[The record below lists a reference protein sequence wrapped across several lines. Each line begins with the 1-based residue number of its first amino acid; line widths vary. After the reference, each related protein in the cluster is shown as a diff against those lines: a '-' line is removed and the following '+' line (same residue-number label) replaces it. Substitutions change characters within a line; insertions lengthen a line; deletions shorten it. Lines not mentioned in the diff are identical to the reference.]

1 MQLEDIPNLPI
12 YSHTVVEML
21 AVAFDYCSFMEKA
34 DTRSVK
40 EISSYLVKVLPLLYV
55 KGELL
60 PEVEPEYPEANERY
74 VTEEEWEG
82 LFNILRI
89 KFERNDIY
97 YTFDPAAY
105 GWGEALKVSLSEHL
119 SDIYQD
125 MKDFVILYQKNSRAA
140 KENAVAE
147 VKRLFTSHWGPRVVS
162 TLTALHYLAHDEPG
176 PYFTDSNILEA
187 DSI

>member
-1 MQLEDIPNLPI
+1 METEDIPSLPI
-12 YSHTVVEML
+12 YHRTVLEML
-21 AVAFDYCSFMEKA
+21 AVAYDYCSFMEKA
-34 DTRSVK
+34 DTRSQR
-40 EISSYLVKVLPLLYV
+40 EIASYLVKVLPLLYV

-82 LFNILRI
+82 LFNILRS
-89 KFERNDIY
+89 KFERDDIY

-119 SDIYQD
+119 ADIYQD

-140 KENAVAE
+140 KENAVDE
-147 VKRLFTSHWGPRVVS
+147 IRRLFFSHWGPRAAS
-162 TLTALHYLAHDEPG
+162 ALPALHYLAHDERG
-176 PYFTDSNILEA
+176 PYFTDSGLPDLE
-187 DSI
+187 